1 MTFEIVFVIALPVA
15 AVVLFATEKLP
26 VDLVAL
32 MIMSAL
38 LLSGIIT
45 PSVGIRKEI

>member
-45 PSVGIRKEI
+45 PAVGIKKEI